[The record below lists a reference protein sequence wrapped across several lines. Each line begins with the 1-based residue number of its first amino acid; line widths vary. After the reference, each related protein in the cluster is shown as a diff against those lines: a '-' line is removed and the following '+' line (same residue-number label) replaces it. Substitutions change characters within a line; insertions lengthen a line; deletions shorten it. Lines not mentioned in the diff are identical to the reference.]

1 MQVYDIGLAKGFRAS
16 QVCSP
21 RSRVNGKEPLAAPAI
36 AQHNAQ
42 PLHNKASAPPHGRGE
57 RQNGGVVRF
66 ALSHHHLGFVPV
78 VLEGVHQSAG
88 SDASATSPF
97 LGVDEEY
104 FHAAKLVQKP

>member
-1 MQVYDIGLAKGFRAS
+1 MQVYDIRLAKGFRAS

-42 PLHNKASAPPHGRGE
+42 PLHDKASAAPHGRGE
-57 RQNGGVVRF
+57 RQDGRVVRF
-66 ALSHHHLGFVPV
+66 TLSHHHLRLVAV

-88 SDASATSPF
+88 SNASATSPF
-97 LGVDEEY
+97 FGVDEKY